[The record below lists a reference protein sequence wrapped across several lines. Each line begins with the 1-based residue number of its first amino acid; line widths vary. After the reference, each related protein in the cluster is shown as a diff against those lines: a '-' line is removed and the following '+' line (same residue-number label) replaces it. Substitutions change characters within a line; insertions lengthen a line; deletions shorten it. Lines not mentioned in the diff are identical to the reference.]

1 MKTLYL
7 IPVFMLLASC
17 NTPPTPKVS
26 AAPAVTPATQT
37 SSEGI
42 VAEPDCDE
50 KAKQKVEIKEDE
62 IKLGGTDT
70 GCKLE

>member
-1 MKTLYL
+1 MKFLYL
-7 IPVFMLLASC
+7 IPFIMMISSC
-17 NTPPTPKVS
+17 NPTTKTEMSTTKAGEVS
-26 AAPAVTPATQT
+26 T
-37 SSEGI
+37 SGI

-70 GCKLE
+70 GCTLE

>member
-1 MKTLYL
+1 MTTLYF
-7 IPVFMLLASC
+7 IPAFMLLASC

-26 AAPAVTPATQT
+26 TTSAVTPANQAN
-37 SSEGI
+37 SEGI